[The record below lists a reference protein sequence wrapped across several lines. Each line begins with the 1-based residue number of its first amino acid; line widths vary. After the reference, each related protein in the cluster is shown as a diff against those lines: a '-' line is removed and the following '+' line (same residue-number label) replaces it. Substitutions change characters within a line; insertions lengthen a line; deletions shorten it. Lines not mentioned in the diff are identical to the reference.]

1 MTKSKGSTLSKTSST
16 PTNMEQGSKK
26 KKCLMVRKITA
37 PKVERTS
44 IRNAQGNEPLAQ
56 SAKKYVPLPEPCMS
70 DLIKRAKEA
79 LKKARLEKEARLL
92 KEKIVV
98 EEEEAKRL
106 EEKTRKDEQM
116 VLPQVEDFETFA
128 KRVLVC

>member
-1 MTKSKGSTLSKTSST
+1 
-16 PTNMEQGSKK
+16 
-26 KKCLMVRKITA
+26 MVRKITA

-79 LKKARLEKEARLL
+79 LKKARLEKEARFL
-92 KEKIVV
+92 KEKI
-98 EEEEAKRL
+98 EEDEAKLL
-106 EEKTRKDEQM
+106 EEKTRKEEQM
-116 VLPQVEDFETFA
+116 VLPQVEDFEIFA
-128 KRVLVC
+128 RRVLAC

>member
-1 MTKSKGSTLSKTSST
+1 MTKKKESTLSTTSST
-16 PTNMEQGSKK
+16 STNMEQGSKK
-26 KKCLMVRKITA
+26 RRCLMVRKITA

-56 SAKKYVPLPEPCMS
+56 STKKYVPLPEPCMS

-98 EEEEAKRL
+98 EEEEAKLL

-116 VLPQVEDFETFA
+116 VLPQVEDFETFV
-128 KRVLVC
+128 KTVLAC

>member
-92 KEKIVV
+92 KEKI
-98 EEEEAKRL
+98 EEEEAKFL
-106 EEKTRKDEQM
+106 EEKTRKEEQM
-116 VLPQVEDFETFA
+116 VLPQVEDFETFV
-128 KRVLVC
+128 KTVLAC

>member
-70 DLIKRAKEA
+70 DLIRRAKEA

-92 KEKIVV
+92 KEKI
-98 EEEEAKRL
+98 EEEEAKFL
-106 EEKTRKDEQM
+106 EEKTRKEEQM

-128 KRVLVC
+128 KTVFAC